1 MGTRLFAPFLLVSLL
16 AVPDGVMVQSGQ
28 KGTLLVVNRT
38 GGSISLFDLNTSVEM
53 ARVPIGPVIPHEVAV
68 SPDGRLAMTGE
79 YGPNDN
85 PGRHLVVIDVAEGR
99 QAGRIDLGPQSRPHS
114 IMFMK
119 DGRRAVATLELSDR
133 VALVDVVARKVIRT
147 YPTGGR
153 EGHMVRLSP
162 DGTRAYVTSRGA
174 AGTLSVIALEGDQ
187 APVVIPTGEGAEGL
201 AVSPDGSEVWVVNRL
216 AGTISIVDTRSLEVT
231 ATLDVP
237 PDARRAE
244 ISVGGASSCRTAA
257 RLTPRPSSSRCTTCA
272 VGRWSAGTPCTKG
285 ERDLEAS
292 ASTSSASGPS
302 RATGPAA
309 HSWHLTWQTS
319 LRLVQ
324 SRPTSTIPMAWR
336 TRPCACRCWSD
347 RSQRER
353 CPTIGPC

>member
-1 MGTRLFAPFLLVSLL
+1 MGTRLFARFFLVVLL
-16 AVPDGVMVQSGQ
+16 AAPAGVIAQGGQ

-38 GGSISLFDLNTSVEM
+38 GGSISLFDLDTSVEM

-68 SPDGRLAMTGE
+68 SPDGRLALTSE

-119 DGRRAVATLELSDR
+119 DGRRAVATLEFSDR
-133 VALVDVVARKVIRT
+133 VALVDVVGRKVIRT

-174 AGTLSVIALEGDQ
+174 AGTLSVIALEGDTP
-187 APVVIPTGEGAEGL
+187 PVVIPTGEGAEGL

-216 AGTISIVDTRSLEVT
+216 AGTISIVDTRSLKVT
-231 ATLDVP
+231 ATLDVRPTRVARRSRWGSRLVPHGGP
-237 PDARRAE
+237 PDAPAQFLSVYDLRRR
-244 ISVGGASSCRTAA
+244 V
-257 RLTPRPSSSRCTTCA
+257 L
-272 VGRWSAGTPCTKG
+272 VGRHAMHEGRKGPGGFGIHIVGERAFASDRAGRALLAFDLANVAAAGTIATDLDDPDG
-285 ERDLEAS
+285 LAYSPVRVSVLER
-292 ASTSSASGPS
+292 
-302 RATGPAA
+302 
-309 HSWHLTWQTS
+309 
-319 LRLVQ
+319 
-324 SRPTSTIPMAWR
+324 
-336 TRPCACRCWSD
+336 
-347 RSQRER
+347 
-353 CPTIGPC
+353 